1 MTCHFLARLCF
12 CLLLCCG
19 LLSTSCQA
27 ADYITERAYLIDPV
41 GNLSFEQARQLH
53 FTPYQ
58 NPLEK
63 GFRKGASW
71 IRLRLAPTP
80 QTGEPLIVRIGL
92 PNYLDEVALFDP
104 DSASTTAGSR
114 EIAPQYTGD
123 RHPFDATGYRGINL
137 GFAIPASDQPHEIY
151 LRLKTITVHYLDVE
165 VHTLRETGALDLQQL
180 LVSML
185 YSCFLMMVLGWAV
198 LIGVQDREPVIGF
211 FIVKQVFSVVYVF
224 LVLGFG
230 RVFFPEWLATGAL
243 DTLTDASK
251 IGSVVATSG
260 FELLFLR
267 EFRPSCGLWKTSVC
281 ALLGGS
287 VASVML
293 FLYGDVSSALI
304 INLAT
309 GLLSCVLFFMLTI
322 SARIWREQPDQSA
335 YLLPR
340 RGLILY
346 HAIFLLIGVVAV
358 NPALGFGTVSTTWAI
373 HIFHSHAF
381 VTSVLILGLLY
392 VRHRHREKS
401 RQHALLKLA
410 DAEREA
416 RDQARRREEQ
426 TRFLATTSHELRT
439 PLNGI
444 LGMAELALATDID
457 DVQRIDYVRR
467 IAASGHALVGM
478 ISGVLDLGKI
488 ESGNLEIEY
497 LDFDLH
503 ALLNDMDSGYCSLAQ
518 AKNLRFTLWLDPELP
533 RYVHG
538 DPTRIRQILA
548 NFVGNAIKFTQKGG
562 VTLSARPG
570 TGGRLRFEVID
581 TGIGIS
587 PEAQQRLFQPYV
599 QAERSTSRYYGGT
612 GLGLSICK
620 KLAELMGGEVGVSS
634 VAGQGSCFRVELELQ
649 ASSTVPDTIATPT
662 AAPVPV
668 NWAGLRVLVADDTAV
683 NRMIVTRMLQ
693 KVHIEVTE
701 VENGEEAVE
710 SVRQSLAEQRVYA
723 IVLMDIQMPVMDGLE
738 ATRRIRQLPGGEHL
752 PIIALTAGAMDE
764 ERDAAVLAGVDD
776 FATKPIGM
784 KPLLER
790 IESTLR
796 RKRRDMA

>member
-1 MTCHFLARLCF
+1 MMPHFFGRWCLCIF
-12 CLLLCCG
+12 LFCG
-19 LLSTSCQA
+19 LLSAPCLAS
-27 ADYITERAYLIDPV
+27 DHITERAFFIDSTDS
-41 GNLSFEQARQLH
+41 LSFEQVRQQA
-53 FTPYQ
+53 FTTYQ
-58 NPLEK
+58 NPLKK
-63 GFRKGASW
+63 GYRKGVSW
-71 IRLRLAPTP
+71 VRLRLAAVA
-80 QTGEPLIVRIGL
+80 QGGDPLVLRIGL
-92 PNYLDEVALFDP
+92 PNYLDEVALYDTGLS
-104 DSASTTAGSR
+104 SAADNSGLIT
-114 EIAPQYTGD
+114 PQYTGD
-123 RHPFDATGYRGINL
+123 RHPINATGYRGVNL
-137 GFAIPASDQPHEIY
+137 GFVIPASDQPRELY

-165 VHTLRETGALDLQQL
+165 AHTLRDAETLDLQQL
-180 LVSML
+180 LASML
-185 YSCFLMMVLGWAV
+185 ACCFLVMVLGWAI
-198 LIGVQDREPVIGF
+198 LIGMQDMEPVIGF
-211 FIVKQVFSVVYVF
+211 FMVKQVFSVIYVF
-224 LVLGFG
+224 LGLGLG
-230 RVFFPEWLATGAL
+230 RVFFPEWLASGTL
-243 DTLTDASK
+243 DTLSDMSK
-251 IGSVVATSG
+251 IVSIATTSG

-267 EFRPSCGLWKTSVC
+267 EFRPPPLLWKSSTYSLAV
-281 ALLGGS
+281 GS
-287 VASVML
+287 VAAIALFVWGDVALALQVNMAVALIGCML
-293 FLYGDVSSALI
+293 FFL
-304 INLAT
+304 LA
-309 GLLSCVLFFMLTI
+309 VL
-322 SARIWREQPDQSA
+322 ARIWQVEPDQSA

-340 RGLILY
+340 PALVMY
-346 HAIFLLIGVVAV
+346 HVTFLLIALMASGTV
-358 NPALGFGTVSTTWAI
+358 LGFETAPAGTVI
-373 HIFHSHAF
+373 HLFHAHAF
-381 VTSVLILGLLY
+381 VTSVLILALLHTRY
-392 VRHRHREKS
+392 RQREKN
-401 RQHALLKLA
+401 RQDTLVQLA
-410 DAEREA
+410 DTERKA
-416 RDQARRREEQ
+416 QDMVRRREEQ

-444 LGMAELALATDID
+444 LGMAELALASDID

-488 ESGNLEIEY
+488 ESGNLQIEY

-503 ALLNDMDSGYCSLAQ
+503 ALLNDMDSAYCSLAQ

-562 VTLSARPG
+562 VTLSAQPG
-570 TGGRLRFEVID
+570 TDGRLRFEVTD

-634 VAGQGSCFRVELELQ
+634 VAGQGSCFRLELELQ
-649 ASSTVPDTIATPT
+649 ASSTVPDTSATPT

-668 NWAGLRVLVADDTAV
+668 NLAGLRVLVADDTAV

-693 KVHIEVTE
+693 KVHVEVIE

-738 ATRRIRQLPGGEHL
+738 ATRRIRQLPGAEHL

-764 ERDAAVLAGVDD
+764 ERNAAVLAGVDD

-784 KPLLER
+784 KPLLDR

-796 RKRRDMA
+796 RKRSEAV